1 MNVGDYVFIIN
12 PADSFY
18 GEKGVICAVHLDFS
32 RRITGYTIQNAAGR
46 WRDYHTTDVQY
57 STKTCATF
65 TSQMQ
70 LL

>member
-12 PADSFY
+12 PSDSFY
-18 GEKGVICAVHLDFS
+18 GEKWVICAVHLDFS
-32 RRITGYTIQNAAGR
+32 RRVTGYTVQNAAGR
-46 WRDYHTTDVQY
+46 WRDYHATDLQY
-57 STKTCATF
+57 STLTRTTF

>member
-12 PADSFY
+12 PSDSFY
-18 GEKGVICAVHLDFS
+18 GQKGVICAVHLDFS

-57 STKTCATF
+57 STQTSATF